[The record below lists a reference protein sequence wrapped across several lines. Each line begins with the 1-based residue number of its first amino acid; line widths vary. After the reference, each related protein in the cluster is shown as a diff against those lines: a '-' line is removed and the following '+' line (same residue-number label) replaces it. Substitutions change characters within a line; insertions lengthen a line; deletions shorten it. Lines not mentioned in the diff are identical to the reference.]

1 MLLTYF
7 GGGPFPSAAAMRRFP
22 LSPERNQPATA
33 FSRVALLP
41 EALLPEALFPEAV
54 FPEALFPEAL
64 FPEAL
69 PRVAPPRP
77 RSVTPVSLRSRW
89 MKPYERPV
97 ALASAL
103 MDSPELYLVFRSL
116 ASSLRSE
123 PVTLVPFRRAS
134 ATCTSRKVEHPL
146 RYTPTAMITYRS
158 VVGHPHDGIS

>member
-1 MLLTYF
+1 MRNPRAMPRPYMMLLTYF

-22 LSPERNQPATA
+22 LSPERNQLATA
-33 FSRVALLP
+33 FSRVAP
-41 EALLPEALFPEAV
+41 FA
-54 FPEALFPEAL
+54 EALFPEAL

-77 RSVTPVSLRSRW
+77 RSVTPVSLSSRW